1 MKKIIKYILF
11 YISLLFL
18 LLLLQFITI
27 NIPNK
32 YIKNNLINSLND
44 YEVDFHEPLIKTNN
58 SLIKNGTLVDNRTD
72 LLLLNILW
80 NSNRNPNFKSLILM
94 KYLEIGSP
102 KDSLKISIEKDI
114 EPNIEYSRYYHGGI
128 IYLKL
133 LLILFNVNKIRIINY
148 IVLGLLTI
156 YLLYLMYKKDKI
168 LSLITLISLISI
180 NYFVVPYCFEY
191 YFIFLVSIIMSIIS
205 IKIYDKKESYYN
217 YLFILSG
224 LSACYFD
231 FLTCETV
238 SLMLP
243 LFIKVYLDYK
253 NNKFDYKKEI
263 KFIIKSIIIWLLSYS
278 ITYLIKWIISLSIL
292 GIEYL
297 DKLKY
302 NLELRVT
309 GFSKPIEN
317 IWNIIIVLLD
327 MMLYLTPFN
336 LIKSYLGII
345 ITLIIITLIYIF
357 LLNKQE
363 KKYISI
369 LFIISLIG
377 IGRMSL
383 LYGHSFQ
390 HYFFDYRA
398 YIGLVM
404 VLLLVIVEGV
414 RNGYNNINTM
424 FKRRRNNRKS
434 NR

>member
-1 MKKIIKYILF
+1 MLDILDKGVCDSTMVKKVLSHYI
-11 YISLLFL
+11 
-18 LLLLQFITI
+18 
-27 NIPNK
+27 
-32 YIKNNLINSLND
+32 D
-44 YEVDFHEPLIKTNN
+44 
-58 SLIKNGTLVDNRTD
+58 
-72 LLLLNILW
+72 
-80 NSNRNPNFKSLILM
+80 
-94 KYLEIGSP
+94 
-102 KDSLKISIEKDI
+102 
-114 EPNIEYSRYYHGGI
+114 
-128 IYLKL
+128 
-133 LLILFNVNKIRIINY
+133 
-148 IVLGLLTI
+148 
-156 YLLYLMYKKDKI
+156 
-168 LSLITLISLISI
+168 
-180 NYFVVPYCFEY
+180 
-191 YFIFLVSIIMSIIS
+191 
-205 IKIYDKKESYYN
+205 
-217 YLFILSG
+217 
-224 LSACYFD
+224 
-231 FLTCETV
+231 
-238 SLMLP
+238 
-243 LFIKVYLDYK
+243 
-253 NNKFDYKKEI
+253 KEI
-263 KFIIKSIIIWLLSYS
+263 
-278 ITYLIKWIISLSIL
+278 T
-292 GIEYL
+292 
-297 DKLKY
+297 LKY

-309 GFSKPIEN
+309 GFTKPIEN

-345 ITLIIITLIYIF
+345 ITLIIITMIYIF